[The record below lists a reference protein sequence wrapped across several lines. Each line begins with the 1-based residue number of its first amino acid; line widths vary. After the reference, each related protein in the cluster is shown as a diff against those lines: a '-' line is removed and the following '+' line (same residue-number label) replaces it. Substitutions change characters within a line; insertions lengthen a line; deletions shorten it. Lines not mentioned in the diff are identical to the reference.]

1 MITIKNL
8 KKINK
13 KGLIAVFDVDVN
25 GVEARKCKL
34 TQFKGEYSI
43 CGPAEKY
50 FSKQENKDK
59 YYDLIRFSDDIKNS
73 ILDKV
78 MALSDIAIHL
88 GFEHSQESKTQPPAD
103 DDIPF

>member
-1 MITIKNL
+1 MIRVTNLRMIDKN
-8 KKINK
+8 
-13 KGLIAVFDVDVN
+13 GLIAVFDVDVN

-34 TQFKGEYSI
+34 LQFKGEYSI

-59 YYDLIRFSDDIKNS
+59 YFDLVRFSDDIKNS

-78 MALSDIAIHL
+78 LALSDI
-88 GFEHSQESKTQPPAD
+88 SQESKTQPTED

>member
-1 MITIKNL
+1 MIRVTNL
-8 KKINK
+8 RMIDK

-34 TQFKGEYSI
+34 IQFKGEYSI

-78 MALSDIAIHL
+78 MALSDIALHL
-88 GFEHSQESKTQPPAD
+88 GFEHSQESKTHTPSD

>member
-1 MITIKNL
+1 MIRVTNL
-8 KKINK
+8 RMIDK

-34 TQFKGEYSI
+34 VQFNGEHSI

-78 MALSDIAIHL
+78 LALSDI
-88 GFEHSQESKTQPPAD
+88 SQESKTQPPAD

>member
-1 MITIKNL
+1 MIRVTNL
-8 KKINK
+8 RMIDK

-34 TQFKGEYSI
+34 LQFKGEYSI

-50 FSKQENKDK
+50 FSRKENKDK

-78 MALSDIAIHL
+78 QELALSDI
-88 GFEHSQESKTQPPAD
+88 SQESKTQPPAD